1 MADHLFSFRVLSP
14 LGTAFE
20 GMAKS
25 ATLPTPDGDITILA
39 HHMPLVAVLTD
50 GEVRV
55 DTGKK
60 VVFIAVAGGFLET
73 GKAAAHVPGTTLAA
87 DVSAAPG
94 SAPAGGVP
102 AGVAATAA
110 TVPGGIPVPG
120 GISAAWEATVLSDFA
135 AEADSIE
142 VARVEAARARAE
154 QLLSEKK
161 ERGELLLVERDL
173 QRSILQLKVAEKNR
187 KRRHQ

>member
-1 MADHLFSFRVLSP
+1 VADHLFSFRVLSP

-25 ATLPTPDGDITILA
+25 ATLPTPDGEITILA

-73 GKAAAHVPGTTLAA
+73 GKAAAHLPGTTQAV
-87 DVSAAPG
+87 D
-94 SAPAGGVP
+94 APAGGGGQA
-102 AGVAATAA
+102 AGT
-110 TVPGGIPVPG
+110 
-120 GISAAWEATVLSDFA
+120 WEATVLSDFA
-135 AEADSIE
+135 AESDSIE

-161 ERGELLLVERDL
+161 ERGEILLVERDL
-173 QRSILQLKVAEKNR
+173 QRSILQLKVAEKR
-187 KRRHQ
+187 RRRHPQA

>member
-14 LGTAFE
+14 LGAAFE

-73 GKAAAHVPGTTLAA
+73 GKAAAHVPGTTEPAEVLAA
-87 DVSAAPG
+87 PD
-94 SAPAGGVP
+94 SAPSGSP
-102 AGVAATAA
+102 
-110 TVPGGIPVPG
+110 
-120 GISAAWEATVLSDFA
+120 WEATVLSDFA
-135 AEADSIE
+135 AESDSIE

-161 ERGELLLVERDL
+161 ERGEILLVERDL
-173 QRSILQLKVAEKNR
+173 QRSILQLKVAEKSR
-187 KRRHQ
+187 KRRHL

>member
-14 LGTAFE
+14 LGTAFD

-25 ATLPTPDGDITILA
+25 ATLPTPDGEITILA

-55 DTGKK
+55 DTGQK

-73 GKAAAHVPGTTLAA
+73 GRAAAAIAG
-87 DVSAAPG
+87 DVSTAPSG
-94 SAPAGGVP
+94 APAGR
-102 AGVAATAA
+102 
-110 TVPGGIPVPG
+110 
-120 GISAAWEATVLSDFA
+120 AWEATVLSDFA

>member
-25 ATLPTPDGDITILA
+25 ATLPTPDGEITILA

-73 GKAAAHVPGTTLAA
+73 GKAAVHVPGTTQAV
-87 DVSAAPG
+87 DVPAAP
-94 SAPAGGVP
+94 GGVP
-102 AGVAATAA
+102 AAG
-110 TVPGGIPVPG
+110 
-120 GISAAWEATVLSDFA
+120 AWEATVLSDFA
-135 AEADSIE
+135 AESDSIE
-142 VARVEAARARAE
+142 VARVEAAKARAE

-161 ERGELLLVERDL
+161 ERGEILLVERDL
-173 QRSILQLKVAEKNR
+173 QRSILQLKVVE
-187 KRRHQ
+187 KRRRRHL

>member
-25 ATLPTPDGDITILA
+25 ATLPTPDGEITILA

-73 GKAAAHVPGTTLAA
+73 GKAAAHVPGTTQA
-87 DVSAAPG
+87 VE
-94 SAPAGGVP
+94 APAGASVP
-102 AGVAATAA
+102 GAAA
-110 TVPGGIPVPG
+110 TVPGGI
-120 GISAAWEATVLSDFA
+120 SAWEATVLSDFA
-135 AEADSIE
+135 AESDSIE

-161 ERGELLLVERDL
+161 ERGEILLVERDL
-173 QRSILQLKVAEKNR
+173 QRSILQLKVAEKR
-187 KRRHQ
+187 RRRHL

>member
-1 MADHLFSFRVLSP
+1 VADHLFSFRVLSP

-25 ATLPTPDGDITILA
+25 ATLPTPDGEITILA
-39 HHMPLVAVLTD
+39 HHMPIVAVLTD
-50 GEVRV
+50 GEVRI

-60 VVFIAVAGGFLET
+60 VVFVAVAGGFLET
-73 GKAAAHVPGTTLAA
+73 GKAAAHVPGTTA
-87 DVSAAPG
+87 AAPG
-94 SAPAGGVP
+94 GTAAT
-102 AGVAATAA
+102 AATAA
-110 TVPGGIPVPG
+110 TVPGGIRVPG
-120 GISAAWEATVLSDFA
+120 GISTWEATVLSDFA

-161 ERGELLLVERDL
+161 ERGEILLVERDL
-173 QRSILQLKVAEKNR
+173 HRSILQWKVAEKNR
-187 KRRHQ
+187 KRRHL

>member
-1 MADHLFSFRVLSP
+1 VADHLFSFRVLSP

-25 ATLPTPDGDITILA
+25 ATLPTPDGEITILA

-73 GKAAAHVPGTTLAA
+73 GKAAAHVPGTTQAV
-87 DVSAAPG
+87 D
-94 SAPAGGVP
+94 APAAGG
-102 AGVAATAA
+102 AQAA
-110 TVPGGIPVPG
+110 
-120 GISAAWEATVLSDFA
+120 SAWEATVLSDFA
-135 AEADSIE
+135 AESDSIE

-161 ERGELLLVERDL
+161 ERGEILLVERDL
-173 QRSILQLKVAEKNR
+173 QRSILQLKVAQKR
-187 KRRHQ
+187 KRRQQ

>member
-55 DTGKK
+55 DTGQK

-73 GKAAAHVPGTTLAA
+73 GKAAAAVPSA
-87 DVSAAPG
+87 DVSAAP
-94 SAPAGGVP
+94 STPP
-102 AGVAATAA
+102 AGVAAT
-110 TVPGGIPVPG
+110 VPG

-173 QRSILQLKVAEKNR
+173 QRSILQLKVAEKSR

>member
-1 MADHLFSFRVLSP
+1 MADHMFSFRVLSP

-25 ATLPTPDGDITILA
+25 ATLPTPDGEITILA

-73 GKAAAHVPGTTLAA
+73 GKAAAHLPGTTQAV
-87 DVSAAPG
+87 DAP
-94 SAPAGGVP
+94 PAGGAQ
-102 AGVAATAA
+102 AGGSTAA
-110 TVPGGIPVPG
+110 GT
-120 GISAAWEATVLSDFA
+120 WEATVLSDFA
-135 AEADSIE
+135 AESDSIE

-161 ERGELLLVERDL
+161 ERGEILLVERDL
-173 QRSILQLKVAEKNR
+173 HRSILQLKVAEKR
-187 KRRHQ
+187 RRRHL

>member
-1 MADHLFSFRVLSP
+1 VADHLFSFRVLSP

-73 GKAAAHVPGTTLAA
+73 GKAAAHVPGTTQA
-87 DVSAAPG
+87 VN
-94 SAPAGGVP
+94 APAGGGAAA
-102 AGVAATAA
+102 AGAT
-110 TVPGGIPVPG
+110 
-120 GISAAWEATVLSDFA
+120 WEATVLSDFA
-135 AEADSIE
+135 AESDSIE

-161 ERGELLLVERDL
+161 ERGEILLVERDL
-173 QRSILQLKVAEKNR
+173 HRSILQLKVAEKR
-187 KRRHQ
+187 RRRHL

>member
-25 ATLPTPDGDITILA
+25 ATLPTPDGEITILA

-73 GKAAAHVPGTTLAA
+73 GKAAAHVPGTTDAA
-87 DVSAAPG
+87 AAPAAG
-94 SAPAGGVP
+94 S
-102 AGVAATAA
+102 
-110 TVPGGIPVPG
+110 
-120 GISAAWEATVLSDFA
+120 WEATVLSDFA
-135 AEADSIE
+135 AESESIE

-161 ERGELLLVERDL
+161 ERGEILLVERDL
-173 QRSILQLKVAEKNR
+173 QRSILQLKIAEKR
-187 KRRHQ
+187 RRRHP